1 MKRLSA
7 LIAAGTLALTPGL
20 AGPALAADPCTDM
33 PPLPHQ
39 QWSFE
44 TPLGTYDDAQLQ
56 HGFQVYKEVCAV
68 CHALKHVA
76 YRDLTEIGYSEDQ
89 VKGIAAQFAP
99 GPPGG
104 QPVQVTDAEPND
116 QGQPVQRP
124 ARPSDSFVP
133 PFPNDQAAR
142 AANNGAL
149 PPDMSLLAKAREGG
163 ADYIYAIATGFKDKP
178 PEGCKLGQNMFWN
191 DHFLGH
197 QIAMPPPL
205 TTDGQVTYADGTK
218 PTIKQMATDVSAFLA
233 WASEPN
239 LNERHRMGA
248 KVILFL
254 VIAAGIFYAAKRR
267 VWASLHGHHTVQAG
281 ED

>member
-1 MKRLSA
+1 MRNHVFT
-7 LIAAGTLALTPGL
+7 LIAAGALALTPGL
-20 AGPALAADPCTDM
+20 AGPARAADQCTEEVA
-33 PPLPHQ
+33 LPHQ

-44 TPLGTYDDAQLQ
+44 GPLGTYDEATLQ

-76 YRDLTEIGYSEDQ
+76 CRDLTEIGYGEDQ

-104 QPVQVTDAEPND
+104 VPVQVTDAQPND
-116 QGQPVQRP
+116 QGQMVQRP
-124 ARPSDSFVP
+124 ARPSDFFVP

-149 PPDMSLLAKAREGG
+149 PPDMSLLVKARDGG
-163 ADYIYAIATGFKDKP
+163 PDYVYGIATGFKDAP
-178 PEGCKLGQNMFWN
+178 AACKLGANMYWN
-191 DHFLGH
+191 EYFPGH

-205 TTDGQVTYADGTK
+205 TADGQVTYADGTK
-218 PTIKQMATDVSAFLA
+218 PTIKQMAADVTTFLA

-254 VIAAGIFYAAKRR
+254 LVAAGLFYAAKRR
-267 VWASLHGHHTVQAG
+267 IWAKIH
-281 ED
+281 